1 MRPTGSSSV
10 GLGKLWSPRRS
21 TAVVHPDSETGS
33 LEDHPTSTRRTWVQA
48 AAEDGT
54 RAIGRGANSVR
65 GVLTSR
71 GARDCPVTRFVLKDE
86 LAAFAKGEELRQEV
100 KQAVLEAL
108 GEAGVQLPRGLSKGC
123 FGSTDFSEKVEPDR
137 LHKHDGLAPTTTPTG
152 LMRRHFSRD
161 FNMQVPISLERE
173 RLGKDRL
180 DTANERHRR
189 ASSDTGTK
197 FTEGGSRK
205 NVSDVAKS
213 MSSTSRRSAGV
224 PEPDILMSPRE
235 PRDSG
240 PVGTGIPLLG
250 AGESPRDD
258 TEHRPMAKRTSLPAS
273 GEEHDFVAVEKFDL
287 EMEDGFYGDD
297 NRGLHCPFSTWPSC
311 CRLAGCVQHC
321 IMQMVKHVWFE
332 HLCGIIVVINALTI
346 AYESDKLAFA
356 QAHGD
361 EKETKEFTDFIDS
374 IFCAVFVTEAALR
387 IYAYRSAFW
396 IGEGCAWNW
405 FDLVMV
411 VIQVM
416 EQLLRC
422 ISSFRLA
429 TNLSMLRALRMFRV
443 IRIFRLLR
451 VLHLF
456 DELRVIVSSIT
467 SSTSSLLWAMV
478 LLLLTVF
485 VFSELFLQI
494 VLSAGSDRPGTA
506 EYSAEIEFYFGS
518 LYRTFLTMF
527 ECIVGGISWDAVVR
541 PLVED
546 ISPWMGVAFCV
557 YISTCIFA
565 IMNLLTGIFV
575 DKAMR
580 TVRED
585 KDNVV
590 AWRIHDLFM
599 GVDSVIG
606 QNYDEEVTFE
616 LFKEV
621 LKAPAMVEYFK
632 QINVEV
638 KEARWLFD
646 LIDMDA
652 SGSLDSKEIV
662 DGCLSLRGPARALEL
677 AILMKDFATMQRT
690 LQEFQIS
697 IMEKLNEVQSTS
709 TTPGTLS
716 PLFEPRTSSASV
728 GGGGGGYSES
738 HRFSN
743 NNVRSSMNAS
753 GRRGSVFSS
762 THTDRISNASGWLA
776 TMRESSASEAS
787 DAHVQDAIANARSII
802 RSSSAPVQ
810 GRSSTLGNANFSTPA
825 WVATFNEG
833 ARGV

>member
-1 MRPTGSSSV
+1 MRPTGSTSV

-21 TAVVHPDSETGS
+21 TAVVHADSEIGS
-33 LEDHPTSTRRTWVQA
+33 LEDHPVSRRTWVQA

-54 RAIGRGANSVR
+54 RAIGSTACSIRGA
-65 GVLTSR
+65 LTSR
-71 GARDCPVTRFVLKDE
+71 GVRDCPVTRFVLKDE
-86 LAAFAKGEELRQEV
+86 LTAFAKGEELREEV

-137 LHKHDGLAPTTTPTG
+137 LHKHDGLAPTTTPHG

-161 FNMQVPISLERE
+161 FNMQVPITLERE
-173 RLGKDRL
+173 RLGRDRV
-180 DTANERHRR
+180 DSANERHRR
-189 ASSDTGTK
+189 DSSDTGT
-197 FTEGGSRK
+197 RK
-205 NVSDVAKS
+205 NMADVQS
-213 MSSTSRRSAGV
+213 TSSTSRRSAAV
-224 PEPDILMSPRE
+224 PEPDILMS

-258 TEHRPMAKRTSLPAS
+258 AEHRPMAKRTSLPAS

-297 NRGLHCPFSTWPSC
+297 DRGLRCPFSTWPSC

-321 IMQMVKHVWFE
+321 IVQMVKHVWFE

-374 IFCAVFVTEAALR
+374 IFCTVFVTEAALR

-416 EQLLRC
+416 EQLVRC

-429 TNLSMLRALRMFRV
+429 TNLSILRALRMFRV

-709 TTPGTLS
+709 TTPGTCS
-716 PLFEPRTSSASV
+716 PPALIEQRMSSASV
-728 GGGGGGYSES
+728 GGGGGYSES
-738 HRFSN
+738 HRFSHN
-743 NNVRSSMNAS
+743 NMRRSNTP
-753 GRRGSVFSS
+753 GRRCSVFS
-762 THTDRISNASGWLA
+762 THTDRISNVSAWRASTLT
-776 TMRESSASEAS
+776 TMRESS
-787 DAHVQDAIANARSII
+787 DAHGQDTFANARSSHII

-810 GRSSTLGNANFSTPA
+810 ANGALCQKRSGTLGNANFSTPA
-825 WVATFNEG
+825 WVATFDEG